1 MSLSHAP
8 VAVARH
14 VQLLV
19 FSLKS
24 LWTIPALKYGFATSV
39 DQIFYPNESYEF
51 KVISKY
57 TYNGVLKHRPIHKN
71 EMANRNLFHL

>member
-24 LWTIPALKYGFATSV
+24 LWSIPALKYGFATSF
-39 DQIFYPNESYEF
+39 DHIFYKIVLMSP
-51 KVISKY
+51 KY
-57 TYNGVLKHRPIHKN
+57 L
-71 EMANRNLFHL
+71 HLPFITAIMK